1 MFGRSI
7 VGNGIGNIT
16 SKPPAPPSVFEPVAI
31 MSKESTTS
39 KIGDTEC
46 IEYLRDRKNSLN
58 KFIITLSS
66 IFSTAN
72 TLFSGKTSAEQLGK
86 SHKLL
91 LSQIIALDDDIRLE
105 ETAIDLLLQER
116 YTAGGRRKSNR
127 RRTKRNRRY

>member
-1 MFGRSI
+1 MFMRRI
-7 VGNGIGNIT
+7 LGNGNGNIT
-16 SKPPAPPSVFEPVAI
+16 SKPPVENPEAI

>member
-1 MFGRSI
+1 MFMRRI
-7 VGNGIGNIT
+7 LGNGNGNIT
-16 SKPPAPPSVFEPVAI
+16 SKPPVENPEAI

-91 LSQIIALDDDIRLE
+91 LSQIIALDDDIRSE

>member
-1 MFGRSI
+1 MFMRRI
-7 VGNGIGNIT
+7 LGNGNGNIT
-16 SKPPAPPSVFEPVAI
+16 SKPPVENPEAI

-39 KIGDTEC
+39 KIGDKEC

-91 LSQIIALDDDIRLE
+91 LSQIIALDDDIRSE

>member
-1 MFGRSI
+1 MRRI
-7 VGNGIGNIT
+7 LGNGNGNIT
-16 SKPPAPPSVFEPVAI
+16 SKPPVENPEAI

-91 LSQIIALDDDIRLE
+91 LSQIIALDDDIRSE

>member
-1 MFGRSI
+1 MFMRRI
-7 VGNGIGNIT
+7 LGNGNGNIT
-16 SKPPAPPSVFEPVAI
+16 SKPPVENPEAI

-105 ETAIDLLLQER
+105 ETVIDLLLQER

>member
-1 MFGRSI
+1 MRRI
-7 VGNGIGNIT
+7 LGNGNGNIT
-16 SKPPAPPSVFEPVAI
+16 SKPPVENPEAI